1 MIITIDGP
9 TASGKSSV
17 ARALAKRLNFY
28 YVYSGLIY
36 RALAYLLINQKAY
49 TQEQLKKPLAEDI
62 AQLLDQKRFVYRYDD
77 QEQERVFF
85 DAQDITPFLKDS
97 FIDQAASIVSTH
109 ERVRS
114 ELRNVQ
120 RIIARSYDLVVDG
133 RDAGS
138 VVFPEAEYKFFLT
151 ASPEIRA
158 ERWRLQQL
166 QLGEEFTP
174 KQAREQIAQ
183 RDKRDQTRDIAP
195 LIIPNDAIV
204 IDNSALNIEETLD
217 TMLEYLRRNE
227 QLKRRLQ

>member
-17 ARALAKRLNFY
+17 GRALAKRLNFY

-49 TQEQLKKPLAEDI
+49 KQEQLKNPLAEDI
-62 AQLLDQKRFVYRYDD
+62 ARLLDQKHFVYRYDD

-97 FIDQAASIVSTH
+97 FIDQAASIVSTN

-120 RIIARSYDLVVDG
+120 RMIARSYDLVVDG

-151 ASPEIRA
+151 ASLEVRA
-158 ERWRLQQL
+158 ERWRLQKL
-166 QLGEEFTP
+166 QLDEEFTA
-174 KQAREQIAQ
+174 KQSCEQIAT

-195 LIIPNDAIV
+195 SIIPNDAIV
-204 IDNSALNIEETLD
+204 IDNSALDIKETLD
-217 TMLEYLRRNE
+217 KMLEYLRRNE
-227 QLKRRLQ
+227 QLKHRLE